1 MFSVVVPLVPKRFGT
16 SIFAEPLK
24 DTPLIFLAVC
34 KVVAVEALP
43 LKAAVIVPAEK
54 LPDPSLATILFA
66 VLVVVASTV
75 QVVAADPSKLLPVK
89 YVPLVKMLFTLD
101 ELVALPLKDAVIVPA
116 EKLPEASLATIV
128 ETVFALVALEVIVG
142 FPADPSALVIE
153 IPVPETAID
162 LEIIDP
168 AEFLVNRPVV
178 AKSCK
183 LLACP
188 VNWNCLL
195 TLKLVVAS
203 VAIPPEAVI
212 VKEVG
217 TIVPGTRV
225 VFPAARFN
233 K

>member
-1 MFSVVVPLVPKRFGT
+1 VFSVVVPLVPKRFGT

-34 KVVAVEALP
+34 KVVAVE
-43 LKAAVIVPAEK
+43 
-54 LPDPSLATILFA
+54 
-66 VLVVVASTV
+66 
-75 QVVAADPSKLLPVK
+75 
-89 YVPLVKMLFTLD
+89 
-101 ELVALPLKDAVIVPA
+101 ALPLKDAVIVPA

-178 AKSCK
+178 AIN
-183 LLACP
+183 A
-188 VNWNCLL
+188 
-195 TLKLVVAS
+195 
-203 VAIPPEAVI
+203 
-212 VKEVG
+212 
-217 TIVPGTRV
+217 
-225 VFPAARFN
+225 
-233 K
+233 